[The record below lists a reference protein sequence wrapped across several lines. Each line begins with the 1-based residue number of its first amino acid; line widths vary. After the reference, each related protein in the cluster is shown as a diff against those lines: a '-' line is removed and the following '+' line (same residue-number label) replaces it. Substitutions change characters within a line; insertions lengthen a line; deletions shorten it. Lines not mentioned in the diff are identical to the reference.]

1 MKIVTIHQPEHL
13 SYLGFF
19 HKVSLADT
27 LVVLDNVA
35 FEKNYFQNRNRINTN
50 KGEEFI
56 TIPVSV
62 GSSDCL
68 IKDVKIADEFMR
80 SVMRKNIETILLAYK
95 KCRYFELYFE
105 EFVNIYSSNFST
117 LSELNLALMRFI
129 FYKLGISTKI
139 VLASSLNVSGSKTD
153 LLVNIL
159 DVVGA
164 DKYISGCSGKDYLEM
179 EKFRIP
185 VEFQNFKHPVYT
197 QYGKNTFTPYLS
209 IIDALFNVGGEIT
222 NIINHANGKGKG
234 KGN

>member
-1 MKIVTIHQPEHL
+1 MKVVTIHQPEHL

-50 KGEEFI
+50 KEVDFI

-68 IKDVKIADEFMR
+68 IKDVKIADEFRR
-80 SVMRKNIETILLAYK
+80 SVMRKNIQTLFFAYK
-95 KCRYFELYFE
+95 KCPYFDLYFD
-105 EFVNIYSSNFST
+105 EFVNVYSSNFST
-117 LSELNLALMRFI
+117 LSELNLALMRFM
-129 FYKLGISTKI
+129 FDKLGISTQI

-159 DVVGA
+159 EAVGA
-164 DKYISGCSGKDYLEM
+164 EKYISGCSGKDYLEL
-179 EKFRIP
+179 EKFSIP

-197 QYGKNTFTPYLS
+197 QYGKSTFTPYLS
-209 IIDALFNVGGEIT
+209 VVDALFNVGGEIT
-222 NIINHANGKGKG
+222 NIINHANGKG
-234 KGN
+234 N